1 MQLSVYVLGREV
13 ATLEQSGDFKSVLT
27 YHPHVA
33 ADDFVSLTMPVRLES
48 YVWDDQL
55 PPVLQM
61 NLPEGYL
68 LQVLQEQFGPHIGAS
83 PIALLSVIGRNM
95 VGRLQVAAPGAQL
108 NEPAQPIEVAALLK
122 GDNSEAAFAAL
133 VRQHATSG
141 VSGVVPKFLD
151 AQTTAASYQAETSP
165 RTVQA
170 EPVEALHPLRAPLAP
185 HQKASLTTRRHII
198 KGSSAQLPFVALNE
212 HLCMQVARRVMPAAL
227 TEVSDDGQALVVH
240 RFDVDE
246 HGQPLW
252 GMEDF
257 CSLLGLRPAAKYDTT
272 WERIAKAVRD
282 HVPGAQRLATF
293 RQLATTLL
301 LTYALRNAD
310 CHAKNLALLYTS
322 RANAHLSPAYD
333 MLTTSV
339 YPGFQ
344 HNPPAIDFMGKR
356 TWAPGKNLQKFIAAT
371 FGIQPKEQQ
380 HMVQAISDAVAD
392 VAPQVR
398 QAMAQHPGFEDIGKR
413 MLMAWAEGV
422 QGLRDARVYAVGD
435 WNAGEAFAGFSAP
448 PKLVADQRKIGR
460 SPFWASDNLANRTA
474 SSHLNQSSK

>member
-13 ATLEQSGDFKSVLT
+13 ATLAQSGDFKSVLT
-27 YHPHVA
+27 YHPQVA
-33 ADDFVSLTMPVRLES
+33 ANDFVSLTMPVRLES

-55 PPVLQM
+55 PPALQM

-68 LQVLQEQFGPHIGAS
+68 LQVLQEKFGPHIGAS
-83 PIALLSVIGRNM
+83 PVALLSVIGRNM
-95 VGRLQVAAPGAQL
+95 VGRLQVAAPGAAL
-108 NEPAQPIEVAALLK
+108 DEPAKPIEVAALLK

-133 VRQHATSG
+133 VREHATSG

-151 AQTTAASYQAETSP
+151 AQAKDGAAL
-165 RTVQA
+165 
-170 EPVEALHPLRAPLAP
+170 ALHK
-185 HQKASLTTRRHII
+185 KASLVTRRHII

-212 HLCMQVARRVMPAAL
+212 HLCMEVARRVMPTAR

-246 HGQPLW
+246 QGQAHW

-282 HVPGAQRLATF
+282 HVPGAQRLDTY

-322 RANAHLSPAYD
+322 RADAHLSPAYD

-339 YPGFQ
+339 YAGFQ
-344 HNPPAIDFMGKR
+344 HSPPGIELMGKK
-356 TWAPGKNLQKFIAAT
+356 TWTPGKNLQKFMAAT

-380 HMVQAISDAVAD
+380 YMVQAISDAVAD
-392 VAPQVR
+392 VGPLVR
-398 QAMAQHPGFEDIGKR
+398 QAMAQHPGFEVIGKR
-413 MLMAWAEGV
+413 MLMAWAEGM
-422 QGLRDARVYAVGD
+422 QGLRDQRVYAVGE
-435 WNAGEAFAGFSAP
+435 WAAGNAFEGFSLP
-448 PKLVADQRKIGR
+448 PKQKADSTKIGR
-460 SPFWASDNLANRTA
+460 SPLLGKR
-474 SSHLNQSSK
+474 

>member
-1 MQLSVYVLGREV
+1 MKLSVYVLGRNV
-13 ATLEQSGDFKSVLT
+13 ATLEQSGDFKSVLAYNADT
-27 YHPHVA
+27 AP
-33 ADDFVSLTMPVRLES
+33 DDFVSLTMPVRTES

-68 LQVLQEQFGPHIGAS
+68 LQVLQEQFGPHVGAS

-95 VGRLQVAAPGAQL
+95 VGRLQVAAPGAEL
-108 NEPAQPIEVAALLK
+108 SEPAKPVEVAALLK

-133 VRQHATSG
+133 VREHATSG

-151 AQTTAASYQAETSP
+151 AQNEDGS
-165 RTVQA
+165 
-170 EPVEALHPLRAPLAP
+170 PLAK
-185 HQKASLTTRRHII
+185 HQKASLLTRRHII
-198 KGSSAQLPFVALNE
+198 KGSSAQLPFVAMNE
-212 HLCMQVARRVMPAAL
+212 HLCMQVARRVMPTAK

-246 HGQPLW
+246 NGQPHW

-257 CSLLGLRPAAKYDTT
+257 CSLLGLRPSAKYDTT

-282 HVPGAQRLATF
+282 HVPGPQRLDTY

-322 RANAHLSPAYD
+322 RADVHLSPAYD

-339 YPGFQ
+339 YAGFQ
-344 HNPPAIDFMGKR
+344 HNPPGIEFMGKK
-356 TWAPGKNLQKFIAAT
+356 TWTPGKNLQKFISAT
-371 FGIQPKEQQ
+371 FGIQPKEQTQ
-380 HMVQAISDAVAD
+380 MVEAISEAVAD
-392 VAPQVR
+392 VGPLVR
-398 QAMAQHPGFEDIGKR
+398 QAMMQHPGFEDIGKR

-422 QGLRDARVYAVGD
+422 RGLRDRRVYAVGE
-435 WNAGEAFAGFSAP
+435 WAAGDAFEGFSAP
-448 PKLVADQRKIGR
+448 SKLAANTPKIGR
-460 SPFWASDNLANRTA
+460 SPLLGKR
-474 SSHLNQSSK
+474 

>member
-1 MQLSVYVLGREV
+1 MKLAVHVLGREV
-13 ATLEQSGDFKSVLT
+13 ATLAQVGDFKSVLS

-33 ADDFVSLTMPVRLES
+33 EDDFVSLTMPVRTES
-48 YVWDDQL
+48 YVWDDPL

-83 PIALLSVIGRNM
+83 PLALLSVIGRNM
-95 VGRLQVAAPGAQL
+95 VGRLQVAAPGADL
-108 NEPAQPIEVAALLK
+108 SAPARAIEVASVLK
-122 GDNSEAAFAAL
+122 GDNSEAAFAEL
-133 VRQHATSG
+133 VRAHASSG

-151 AQTTAASYQAETSP
+151 AQAEGDS
-165 RTVQA
+165 
-170 EPVEALHPLRAPLAP
+170 PLAT
-185 HQKASLTTRRHII
+185 HRKASLITRRHII

-212 HLCMQVARRVMPAAL
+212 HLCMAVARRVMPTAH

-246 HGQPLW
+246 NGQPRW

-282 HVPGAQRLATF
+282 HVPGPQRQETH

-310 CHAKNLALLYTS
+310 CHAKNIALRYTCRADVQLA
-322 RANAHLSPAYD
+322 PAYD
-333 MLTTSV
+333 MLSTSV
-339 YPGFQ
+339 YAGFAR
-344 HNPPAIDFMGKR
+344 NPPGIEFMGKK

-371 FGIQPKEQQ
+371 FGLQPKAQQ
-380 HMVQAISDAVAD
+380 LIVQAISDAVAD
-392 VAPQVR
+392 VGTQVR
-398 QAMAQHPGFEDIGKR
+398 AAMLTHPGFADIGKR
-413 MLMAWAEGV
+413 MLLAWAEGV
-422 QGLRDARVYAVGD
+422 QGLRDQRVYAVGD
-435 WNAGEAFAGFSAP
+435 WAAGAAFEGFSAP
-448 PKLVADQRKIGR
+448 PKHTSEPTKIGR
-460 SPFWASDNLANRTA
+460 SPLLGKR
-474 SSHLNQSSK
+474 

>member
-1 MQLSVYVLGREV
+1 MRLSVYVLGREV

-27 YHPHVA
+27 YHPNVA
-33 ADDFVSLTMPVRLES
+33 ASDFASLTMPVRTES

-68 LQVLQEQFGPHIGAS
+68 LQVLQEQFGPHISAS
-83 PIALLSVIGRNM
+83 PIALLSVVGRNM
-95 VGRLQVAAPGAQL
+95 VGRVQVAAPGATL
-108 NEPAQPIEVAALLK
+108 SEPAQHVEVAELLK
-122 GDNSEAAFAAL
+122 GDNSEAAFAEL
-133 VRQHATSG
+133 VKRHATSG

-151 AQTTAASYQAETSP
+151 AQEEQPTPPLKTSLNTTL
-165 RTVQA
+165 V
-170 EPVEALHPLRAPLAP
+170 
-185 HQKASLTTRRHII
+185 TRRHII
-198 KGSSAQLPFVALNE
+198 KGSSRQLPFIALNE
-212 HLCMQVARRVMPAAL
+212 HLCMQVASRVLPTAK

-246 HGQPLW
+246 QGQPLW

-272 WERIAKAVRD
+272 WERIARAVRD
-282 HVPGAQRLATF
+282 QVPGDRRHDTF
-293 RQLATTLL
+293 RQLTLTLL

-322 RANAHLSPAYD
+322 RADAHLSPTYD

-339 YPGFQ
+339 YAGFQ
-344 HNPPAIDFMGKR
+344 HNPPAIEFMGKK
-356 TWAPGKNLQKFIAAT
+356 TWAPGKNLQKFIAAN

-380 HMVQAISDAVAD
+380 HMVQAISDAVAE

-398 QAMAQHPGFEDIGKR
+398 AAMTLHPGFADIGTR
-413 MLMAWAEGV
+413 MLLAWHEGV
-422 QGLRDARVYAVGD
+422 QGLRDERVHAVGELV
-435 WNAGEAFAGFSAP
+435 AGEAFKGLSAP
-448 PKLVADQRKIGR
+448 AKLSAASSNKIGR
-460 SPFWASDNLANRTA
+460 SLLLGER
-474 SSHLNQSSK
+474 

>member
-13 ATLEQSGDFKSVLT
+13 ATLEQAGDFKSVLT

-33 ADDFVSLTMPVRLES
+33 ADDFVSLTMPVRTES

-68 LQVLQEQFGPHIGAS
+68 LQVLQEQFGPHMGAS
-83 PIALLSVIGRNM
+83 PMALLSVVGRNM
-95 VGRLQVAAPGAQL
+95 VGRVQVAAPGADL
-108 NEPAQPIEVAALLK
+108 REPAKPIEVAALLK

-151 AQTTAASYQAETSP
+151 SQT
-165 RTVQA
+165 
-170 EPVEALHPLRAPLAP
+170 EALAQH
-185 HQKASLTTRRHII
+185 KKTSLVTRRHII
-198 KGSSAQLPFVALNE
+198 KGSSAQLPFIALNE
-212 HLCMQVARRVMPAAL
+212 HLCMQVASRVMPTAK

-240 RFDVDE
+240 RFDVNAQ
-246 HGQPLW
+246 GQAYW

-272 WERIAKAVRD
+272 WERIARAVRD
-282 HVPGAQRLATF
+282 HVPGERRLHTF
-293 RQLATTLL
+293 RQLAKTLL

-322 RANAHLSPAYD
+322 RADAHLSPTYD
-333 MLTTSV
+333 MLSTSV
-339 YPGFQ
+339 YAGFA
-344 HNPPAIDFMGKR
+344 HNPPGIEFMGKK
-356 TWAPGKNLQKFIAAT
+356 TWAPGKNLQKFIATT

-392 VAPQVR
+392 VGPLVR

-413 MLMAWAEGV
+413 MLIAWSEGV
-422 QGLRDARVYAVGD
+422 NGLRDQRVYAAGD
-435 WNAGEAFAGFSAP
+435 WAAGAAFEDFSP
-448 PKLVADQRKIGR
+448 PSKQKSENSKIGQ
-460 SPFWASDNLANRTA
+460 SPLLGKR
-474 SSHLNQSSK
+474 

>member
-1 MQLSVYVLGREV
+1 MKLSVYVLGRNV
-13 ATLEQSGDFKSVLT
+13 ATLEQSGDFKSVLAYNADT
-27 YHPHVA
+27 AP
-33 ADDFVSLTMPVRLES
+33 DDFVSLTMPVRTES

-95 VGRLQVAAPGAQL
+95 VGRLQVAAPGAEL
-108 NEPAQPIEVAALLK
+108 SEPAKPVEVAALLK

-133 VRQHATSG
+133 VREHATSG

-151 AQTTAASYQAETSP
+151 AQD
-165 RTVQA
+165 
-170 EPVEALHPLRAPLAP
+170 EAGSPLAK
-185 HQKASLTTRRHII
+185 HRKASLLTRRHII

-212 HLCMQVARRVMPAAL
+212 HLCMQVASRVMPTAK

-246 HGQPLW
+246 NGQPHW

-282 HVPGAQRLATF
+282 HVPGPQRLETY

-322 RANAHLSPAYD
+322 RADVHLSPAYD

-339 YPGFQ
+339 YAGFQ
-344 HNPPAIDFMGKR
+344 HNPPGIEFMGKK
-356 TWAPGKNLQKFIAAT
+356 TWAPGKNLQKFIATT
-371 FGIQPKEQQ
+371 FGIQPKEQTQ
-380 HMVQAISDAVAD
+380 MVEAISDAVAD
-392 VAPQVR
+392 VGPLVR
-398 QAMAQHPGFEDIGKR
+398 QAMEQHPGFEEIGKR

-422 QGLRDARVYAVGD
+422 QGLRDQRVYAVGE
-435 WNAGEAFAGFSAP
+435 WAAGDAFEGFSAP
-448 PKLVADQRKIGR
+448 PKLATDNKKIGR
-460 SPFWASDNLANRTA
+460 SPLLGER
-474 SSHLNQSSK
+474 

>member
-13 ATLEQSGDFKSVLT
+13 ATLEQSGDFKSVLS

-33 ADDFVSLTMPVRLES
+33 VDDFVSLTMPVRTES

-68 LQVLQEQFGPHIGAS
+68 LGVLQEQFGPHVGAS

-95 VGRLQVAAPGAQL
+95 VGRLQVAAPGAEL
-108 NEPAQPIEVAALLK
+108 SEPAKPVEVAALLK

-133 VRQHATSG
+133 VREHATSG

-151 AQTTAASYQAETSP
+151 AQI
-165 RTVQA
+165 
-170 EPVEALHPLRAPLAP
+170 
-185 HQKASLTTRRHII
+185 KASSPLPRHKKGSLVTRSHII
-198 KGSSAQLPFVALNE
+198 KGASSQLPFVALNE
-212 HLCMQVARRVMPAAL
+212 HLCMQVARRVMPTAR
-227 TEVSDDGQALVVH
+227 TEVSEDGQALVVY
-240 RFDVDE
+240 RFDVDG
-246 HGQPLW
+246 HGQPHW

-257 CSLLGLRPAAKYDTT
+257 CSLLGLRPAAKYNTT

-282 HVPGAQRLATF
+282 HVPGTQRLDTY

-310 CHAKNLALLYTS
+310 WHAKNLALLYTS
-322 RANAHLSPAYD
+322 RADVQLSPAYD

-339 YPGFQ
+339 YAGFQ
-344 HNPPAIDFMGKR
+344 HSPPGIAFMGKK

-380 HMVQAISDAVAD
+380 RTVEAISDAVAD
-392 VAPQVR
+392 VGPQVR
-398 QAMAQHPGFEDIGKR
+398 EAMRQHPAFEDIGKR
-413 MLMAWAEGV
+413 MLLAWAEGV
-422 QGLRDARVYAVGD
+422 QGLRDQRVYALGD
-435 WNAGEAFAGFSAP
+435 WRAGEAFDGLSP
-448 PKLVADQRKIGR
+448 PIKQNAEIAKIGR
-460 SPFWASDNLANRTA
+460 SPLLGKR
-474 SSHLNQSSK
+474 

>member
-1 MQLSVYVLGREV
+1 MSLSVHVLGREV
-13 ATLEQSGDFKSVLT
+13 ATLEASGDFKSVLT
-27 YHPHVA
+27 YQPQVA
-33 ADDFVSLTMPVRLES
+33 PDDFVSLTMPVRTES

-68 LQVLQEQFGPHIGAS
+68 LQVLQEQFGPHVGAS
-83 PIALLSVIGRNM
+83 PMALLSVIGRNM
-95 VGRLQVAAPGAQL
+95 VGRLQVAAPGAKL
-108 NEPAQPIEVAALLK
+108 NEPAKPVEVAELLK
-122 GDNSEAAFAAL
+122 GDNTEAAFAAL
-133 VRQHATSG
+133 VREHATSG

-151 AQTTAASYQAETSP
+151 AQIQRGEHGTP
-165 RTVQA
+165 L
-170 EPVEALHPLRAPLAP
+170 ALHT
-185 HQKASLTTRRHII
+185 KASLVTRHHII

-212 HLCMQVARRVMPAAL
+212 HLCMQVASRVMPTAK

-246 HGQPLW
+246 YGQAHW

-282 HVPGAQRLATF
+282 HVPGAQRLDTY

-310 CHAKNLALLYTS
+310 CHAKNIALIYTR
-322 RANAHLSPAYD
+322 RADVHLSPAFD
-333 MLTTSV
+333 VLTTSV

-344 HNPPAIDFMGKR
+344 HNPPGIGFMGKK

-380 HMVQAISDAVAD
+380 HMLQAISDAVAD
-392 VAPQVR
+392 VGPQVR
-398 QAMAQHPGFEDIGKR
+398 QAMAQHPGFQDIGKR
-413 MLMAWAEGV
+413 MLTAWAEGV
-422 QGLRDARVYAVGD
+422 QGLRDQRVYAVGAWAPGD
-435 WNAGEAFAGFSAP
+435 AFEGFSAP
-448 PKLVADQRKIGR
+448 PRQKPESNPIGR
-460 SPFWASDNLANRTA
+460 SPLLGKR
-474 SSHLNQSSK
+474 

>member
-13 ATLEQSGDFKSVLT
+13 ATLEPSGDFKSVLS
-27 YHPHVA
+27 YHPGVGT
-33 ADDFVSLTMPVRLES
+33 DDFLSLTMPVRTES

-83 PIALLSVIGRNM
+83 PAALLSVIGRNM
-95 VGRLQVAAPGAQL
+95 VGRLQVAAPGATL
-108 NEPAQPIEVAALLK
+108 EEPAKPIEVAALLK

-133 VRQHATSG
+133 VREHATSG

-151 AQTTAASYQAETSP
+151 SQSED
-165 RTVQA
+165 V
-170 EPVEALHPLRAPLAP
+170 LPLGAHA
-185 HQKASLTTRRHII
+185 KASLVTRRHIV
-198 KGSSAQLPFVALNE
+198 KGSSARLPFVALNE
-212 HLCMQVARRVMPAAL
+212 HLCMQVARRVMPTAH
-227 TEVSDDGQALVVH
+227 TQVSDDGQALVVH
-240 RFDVDE
+240 RFDVDAN
-246 HGQPLW
+246 GQPHW

-282 HVPGAQRLATF
+282 HVPGAQRLETF

-322 RANAHLSPAYD
+322 RADVHLSPAYD

-339 YPGFQ
+339 YAGFQ
-344 HNPPAIDFMGKR
+344 HNPPGIEFMGKK
-356 TWAPGKNLQKFIAAT
+356 TWLPGKNLQKFIAAT
-371 FGIQPKEQQ
+371 FGIPPKEQQ
-380 HMVQAISDAVAD
+380 HLVQAISDAVAD
-392 VAPQVR
+392 VGREVR
-398 QAMAQHPGFEDIGKR
+398 QAMTEHPGFQDIGKR
-413 MLMAWAEGV
+413 MLLTWAEGV
-422 QGLRDARVYAVGD
+422 QGLRDQRVYAVGD
-435 WNAGEAFAGFSAP
+435 WAAGKAFEGFSAP
-448 PKLVADQRKIGR
+448 PKLAAETNKIGR
-460 SPFWASDNLANRTA
+460 SPLLGG
-474 SSHLNQSSK
+474 H